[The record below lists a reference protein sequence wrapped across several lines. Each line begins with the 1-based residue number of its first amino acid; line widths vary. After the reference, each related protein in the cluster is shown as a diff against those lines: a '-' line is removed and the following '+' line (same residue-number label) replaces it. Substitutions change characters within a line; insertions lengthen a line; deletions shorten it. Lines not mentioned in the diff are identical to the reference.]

1 MRKRERN
8 GHIAK
13 VLDTVVLAASI
24 LLLSSTI
31 SRAQNYTNFTIEVA
45 ATNLISN
52 ASPGI
57 PVYPWFPDGHIS
69 MLPDGNSFQM
79 YWAGSSSYRSIGP
92 SISSQ
97 QRNPTTG
104 SALSK
109 GPSTNDFDNGGAWL
123 MSVFRQSGNNLI
135 GFYHGE
141 DHNWPGYSNPG
152 NIAWK
157 SVAYCSS
164 TDNGITWTKG
174 GQIITSPTAKP
185 ASPTWGGSG
194 DACVVYDA
202 QNARWVAFY
211 QEHYIYTAI
220 STNAIPLPGTWKK
233 YYNGAYTQPGLGGLQ
248 TPVPGLAGRI
258 PAPIHRFISTPI

>member
-1 MRKRERN
+1 MIEREN
-8 GHIAK
+8 EVHTAK
-13 VLDTVVLAASI
+13 ALVPVLLAASI
-24 LLLSSTI
+24 LLLSSAGT
-31 SRAQNYTNFTIEVA
+31 RAQDYTNFVVEVG
-45 ATNLISN
+45 TTHLVPN

-69 MLPDGNSFQM
+69 MLPEGNSFQM

-97 QRNPTTG
+97 QRDPTTG

-157 SVAYCSS
+157 SMAYCSS
-164 TDNGITWTKG
+164 TNNGVSWTKG

-185 ASPTWGGSG
+185 TSPTWGGSG
-194 DACVVYDA
+194 DGCVVYDA
-202 QNARWVAFY
+202 RNARWVAFY
-211 QEHYIYTAI
+211 QENWIYSAI
-220 STNAIPLPGTWKK
+220 STNCKPRCPGSRTIPG
-233 YYNGAYTQPGLGGLQ
+233 
-248 TPVPGLAGRI
+248 
-258 PAPIHRFISTPI
+258 PIHRSISTPI